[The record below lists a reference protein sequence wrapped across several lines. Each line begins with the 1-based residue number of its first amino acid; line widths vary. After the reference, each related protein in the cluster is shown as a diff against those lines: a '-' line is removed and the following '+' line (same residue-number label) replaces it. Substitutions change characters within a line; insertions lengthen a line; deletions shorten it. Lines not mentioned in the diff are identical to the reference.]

1 MKTNLDKFQLIIL
14 GNTGLHTL
22 QIIHLTIKLTLS
34 VMILGIVIDLKL
46 NFKGHITDIIWKGN
60 IL

>member
-1 MKTNLDKFQLIIL
+1 MKTNLDKYQLIIL

-46 NFKGHITDIIWKGN
+46 NFKGHIIDII
-60 IL
+60 